1 MNTSDKPSS
10 LKDKRQNSRHNC
22 SMVTELSVNDRVYPG
37 YIRNKSRGGIYIEAR
52 GRFSSGQKVTVSFT
66 TPVGLDQKKTGKI
79 VRIYPDGIG
88 VKFDWP
94 GYSR

>member
-1 MNTSDKPSS
+1 MNISDKPSS
-10 LKDKRQNSRHNC
+10 FKDKRQDIRHNC
-22 SMVTELSVNDRVYPG
+22 SMVTEIFVNDRVYPG
-37 YIRNKSRGGIYIEAR
+37 HIRNKSRGGIYVEAG
-52 GRFSSGQKVTVSFT
+52 GRFSPGQNVTVSFT
-66 TPVGLDQKKTGKI
+66 TSVGLDQKKTGKV

>member
-1 MNTSDKPSS
+1 MNISDKPSS
-10 LKDKRQNSRHNC
+10 LKDKRSDIRHNC
-22 SMVTELSVNDRVYPG
+22 SIVTELFVDDRVYPG
-37 YIRNKSRGGIYIEAR
+37 YIRNKSRGGICIEAR
-52 GRFSSGQKVTVSFT
+52 GKFSSGQKVTVSFT